1 MNTAA
6 AHSSI
11 HDTVTAPE
19 SIYERYYACE
29 DKDPLAYAFSAK
41 ATVHAGMIS
50 KPVAKEEQLPLFRC
64 ISREPRSEKSAAYF
78 NIPFCET
85 RCTYCGF
92 FIRFSDPEESRR
104 YTDALIA
111 EISATSRTEAVNK
124 WPIHA
129 VYLGGG
135 TPTSLQPQDL
145 LRLLL
150 SIKHLLPLANDCE
163 ITLEGRI
170 SGLSPELI
178 EAAIVGGV
186 NRFSIGVQSF
196 DTDIRQATGR
206 IDDRETVI
214 ATLKR
219 LCSHDQAAVVIDLVY
234 GFPGQTMEMWEQ
246 DIYTLQE
253 LPLDGVDLY
262 QLNLLPHTTL
272 ARMVKDGT
280 SKPAATLPEQSA
292 MYARGVEL
300 MQELH
305 WQRLSISHWRTGNRE
320 RSLYN
325 RLVKSGAPILAYGC
339 GAGGSLHGYRY
350 ANSRDYNDYMQTVAD
365 GIKPLAMLAYPA
377 PNKALANLVSDGFD
391 LGMLSLQAMAAA
403 PDNASLNDWALP
415 LLQQWQR
422 AGLLKISGNWLQLT
436 RAGEFWQVTMA
447 QALLNLCEEFTAE
460 KTVEA

>member
-1 MNTAA
+1 MKTAA
-6 AHSSI
+6 SSPAYETI
-11 HDTVTAPE
+11 TPPE
-19 SIYERYYACE
+19 SIHAPYYACL
-29 DKDPLAYAFSAK
+29 DKDPLAYAFTAK
-41 ATVHAGMIS
+41 STIHAGMKS
-50 KPVAKEEQLPLFRC
+50 RPVSREEMVPLFRC
-64 ISREPRSEKSAAYF
+64 INHEPRSEKSAAYF

-92 FIRFSDPEESRR
+92 FIRFSDSEESRR
-104 YTDALIA
+104 YTDAIIA
-111 EISATSRTEAVNK
+111 ELSATSRTEAVSQ

-135 TPTSLQPQDL
+135 TPTALQPQDL

-150 SIKHLLPLANDCE
+150 SIKRFLPLSNDCE

-170 SGLSPELI
+170 SGLSPDLI
-178 EAAIVGGV
+178 EAALAGGV

-196 DTDIRQATGR
+196 DTAIRQATGR

-219 LCSHDQAAVVIDLVY
+219 LCSYDQAAVVIDLVY
-234 GFPGQTMEMWEQ
+234 GFPGQTLRMWEQ
-246 DIYTLQE
+246 DILALQE

-272 ARMVKDGT
+272 ARLVKEGKSEPT
-280 SKPAATLPEQSA
+280 ASLPEQAA

-300 MQELH
+300 MHELH
-305 WQRLSISHWRTGNRE
+305 WQRLSVSHWCSNSRE

-350 ANSRDYNDYMQTVAD
+350 ANSRDYNDYMQMVED
-365 GIKPLAMLAYPA
+365 GIKPLAMLAYPSK
-377 PNKALANLVSDGFD
+377 NKLLASLISDGFD
-391 LGMLSLQAMAAA
+391 LGFLNLQKVYEATDIPMK
-403 PDNASLNDWALP
+403 NWCLT
-415 LLQQWQR
+415 LLEQWQQ
-422 AGLLKISGNWLQLT
+422 AGLLKLSGNWLQLT

-447 QALLNLCEEFTAE
+447 QALLNVCEQYAATGTE
-460 KTVEA
+460 V

>member
-1 MNTAA
+1 M
-6 AHSSI
+6 
-11 HDTVTAPE
+11 
-19 SIYERYYACE
+19 
-29 DKDPLAYAFSAK
+29 
-41 ATVHAGMIS
+41 
-50 KPVAKEEQLPLFRC
+50 
-64 ISREPRSEKSAAYF
+64 
-78 NIPFCET
+78 
-85 RCTYCGF
+85 
-92 FIRFSDPEESRR
+92 
-104 YTDALIA
+104 
-111 EISATSRTEAVNK
+111 
-124 WPIHA
+124 
-129 VYLGGG
+129 
-135 TPTSLQPQDL
+135 
-145 LRLLL
+145 
-150 SIKHLLPLANDCE
+150 LPLANDCE
-163 ITLEGRI
+163 ITLEGRV

-234 GFPGQTMEMWEQ
+234 GFPGQTMQMWEQ

-253 LPLDGVDLY
+253 LTLDGVDLY

-350 ANSRDYNDYMQTVAD
+350 ANSRDYATYMQQIED
-365 GIKPLAMLAYPA
+365 GVKPLAMLAYPA
-377 PNKALANLVSDGFD
+377 QNRALANLISDGFD
-391 LGMLSLQAMAAA
+391 LGMLNLQAVDTVTGVSAIKGW
-403 PDNASLNDWALP
+403 SLP
-415 LLQQWQR
+415 LLQQWQQ
-422 AGLLKISGNWLQLT
+422 AGLLNLNKDWLELT

-447 QALLNLCEEFTAE
+447 QALLNVCEEFTTE
-460 KTVEA
+460 ETVEA

>member
-1 MNTAA
+1 
-6 AHSSI
+6 
-11 HDTVTAPE
+11 
-19 SIYERYYACE
+19 
-29 DKDPLAYAFSAK
+29 
-41 ATVHAGMIS
+41 
-50 KPVAKEEQLPLFRC
+50 
-64 ISREPRSEKSAAYF
+64 
-78 NIPFCET
+78 
-85 RCTYCGF
+85 
-92 FIRFSDPEESRR
+92 
-104 YTDALIA
+104 
-111 EISATSRTEAVNK
+111 
-124 WPIHA
+124 
-129 VYLGGG
+129 
-135 TPTSLQPQDL
+135 
-145 LRLLL
+145 
-150 SIKHLLPLANDCE
+150 LANDCE
-163 ITLEGRI
+163 ITLEGRV

-234 GFPGQTMEMWEQ
+234 GFPGQTMQMWEQ

-253 LPLDGVDLY
+253 LTLDGVDLY

-350 ANSRDYNDYMQTVAD
+350 ANSRDYTTYMQQIED
-365 GIKPLAMLAYPA
+365 GVKPLAMLAYPA
-377 PNKALANLVSDGFD
+377 QNRALANLISDGFD
-391 LGMLSLQAMAAA
+391 LGMLNLQAM
-403 PDNASLNDWALP
+403 DTVTGVSTINGWSLP

-422 AGLLKISGNWLQLT
+422 VGLLNLNKNWLELT

-447 QALLNLCEEFTAE
+447 QALLNLCEEFTDQE
-460 KTVEA
+460 TVEA